1 MVCSLVSIY
10 VDSPQL
16 GIRWKK
22 LCTPLDYWSRDMLN
36 IYLLEKGLGIAAS
49 PHFVYDYSNKMF
61 LMLHSIN
68 CPNFMS
74 DCRYFLRYCSIYVFQ
89 FIYHVFII
97 PVRFHVVMK
106 FISDRPFFHL
116 KRIFRH
122 DFHNA
127 YQRMSFATRPFGSL
141 GISISASAFALA
153 LASAF
158 KYKSRVLRNINHLQ
172 SWKLVAYIWIN
183 VLNSL

>member
-1 MVCSLVSIY
+1 
-10 VDSPQL
+10 
-16 GIRWKK
+16 
-22 LCTPLDYWSRDMLN
+22 MLN
-36 IYLLEKGLGIAAS
+36 IYFLERVTEYLLHHTLCT
-49 PHFVYDYSNKMF
+49 PHFVYDCSNKMF
-61 LMLHSIN
+61 LMLYSIN

-106 FISDRPFFHL
+106 FISDRPCFHL

-127 YQRMSFATRPFGSL
+127 YQRISFATRPFGSL
-141 GISISASAFALA
+141 GISISASALTSASVWV
-153 LASAF
+153 SAF
-158 KYKSRVLRNINHLQ
+158 KCKHRVLRNVNHLQ
-172 SWKLVAYIWIN
+172 SWKLVVYILIN